1 LRWINDR
8 TLVLFDVDGTLIDSQ
23 VHILKAMEF
32 SFSVQDLSLPSRE
45 KMLSVI
51 GLSLF
56 EAFEQLCPDADYA
69 QRAALMAAFKDSFL
83 MLRHTVGPSPLYPGA
98 LACLD
103 LLKGIE
109 HFVLGI
115 ATGKSR
121 RGLDYVLSN
130 PDLAG
135 RFSTKQVA
143 DDHPSKPDPAM
154 VLQAMIEAGASR
166 GVMIGDTSFDMKMG
180 RAAGLKTIGVSW
192 GYHSVS
198 VISEDADLVINH
210 FDDLV
215 PEIQNLWSEA

>member
-1 LRWINDR
+1 MIAPR

-23 VHILKAMEF
+23 VHILEAMKIA
-32 SFSVQDLSLPSRE
+32 FSVQGLSLPSRE
-45 KMLSVI
+45 EVLSII

-56 EAFEQLCPDADYA
+56 EAFEQLCPGADDA
-69 QRAALMAAFKDSFL
+69 QRAALVANFKKSFSI
-83 MLRHTVGPSPLYPGA
+83 LRHTMGPSPLYPGA

-103 LLKGIE
+103 LLKGVE
-109 HFVLGI
+109 HLVLGI

-121 RGLDYVLSN
+121 RGLDHVLSN

-154 VLQAMIEAGASR
+154 VLQAMVETGAFR

-192 GYHSVS
+192 GYHSAS
-198 VISEDADLVINH
+198 VIGENADMVIDHFEDL
-210 FDDLV
+210 L
-215 PEIQNLWSEA
+215 PEIQNLWSDA